1 MERVVEIVS
10 YVIRHY
16 LTRPIGEFGPDQ
28 TIVAELFKLGYTQQE
43 VETAISLLCL
53 IPNHFDSKVE
63 TDDFIEVKNGYRVF
77 SPIEKKKFS
86 LSFQGEI
93 FRLMNS
99 SLLTNDELEKVIFEA
114 LKVESNE
121 VGLKELELILH
132 KVIND
137 EERLLMILHFP
148 SDNGPCFLLN

>member
-10 YVIRHY
+10 YVIRQY
-16 LTRPIGEFGPDQ
+16 LTRPFGEFGPDQ
-28 TIVAELFKLGYTQQE
+28 AIVAELFRLGYTQQE

-53 IPNHFDSKVE
+53 IPNHFESKVE
-63 TDDFIEVKNGYRVF
+63 TDDFIDVQNGYRVF

-86 LSFQGEI
+86 LSFQGEL

-99 SLLTNDELEKVIFEA
+99 SLLTNDELEKVIIEA

>member
-10 YVIRHY
+10 YVIRQY
-16 LTRPIGEFGPDQ
+16 LTRPFGEFGPDQ
-28 TIVAELFKLGYTQQE
+28 AIVAELFRLGYTQQE

-63 TDDFIEVKNGYRVF
+63 TDDFIDVQNGYRVF

-86 LSFQGEI
+86 LSFQGEL

-99 SLLTNDELEKVIFEA
+99 SLLTNDELEKVIIEA